1 MSGADEGDDA
11 TGDDGAAGGQVGP
24 RDRPDACRDTARLN
38 AELMRIN
45 NETTNALRAAARQVA
60 TTVRERPTPAGAT
73 DAGRAAPTAR
83 EERDDALFSELTAVN
98 NELANLQRELAR
110 KNAQLEQLVRERD
123 ALLGMA
129 AHDLR
134 TPLGIVL
141 AYSDFLATE
150 GALTEEQRSFVAT
163 ITDTSR
169 FMLTLIDDL
178 LTVTAI
184 ESGQL
189 RLALEPRDVGAL
201 VGDNVALTRVLAA
214 RKAIAIALD
223 APDRG
228 PFAEVDQGKLQQV
241 LNNLLTNAI
250 KFSPRGATIRVTV
263 VRVPGDVG
271 DELAIAVTDEGRGI
285 AEADLGKIF
294 KPFGRKRRGTEGEE
308 GTGLGL
314 SISRRIV
321 EGHGG
326 HIGVTS
332 ALGQG
337 TTFTVTL
344 PAIAEHR

>member
-1 MSGADEGDDA
+1 MSGDGDH
-11 TGDDGAAGGQVGP
+11 
-24 RDRPDACRDTARLN
+24 RRPDPGADIGAIASTPRAERRLACQDPAPVNT
-38 AELMRIN
+38 ELMRIN
-45 NETTNALRAAARQVA
+45 NETTNALRAATRELAAR
-60 TTVRERPTPAGAT
+60 VRAQTAERADGRAGAA
-73 DAGRAAPTAR
+73 DA
-83 EERDDALFSELTAVN
+83 DDTLLSELTAVN

-110 KNAQLEQLVRERD
+110 KNAQLEHLLRERD
-123 ALLGMA
+123 QLLGMA

-134 TPLGIVL
+134 TPLGIIL

-150 GALTEEQRSFVAT
+150 AALTEEQQSFVTT

-169 FMLTLIDDL
+169 FMLNLIDGL

-184 ESGQL
+184 ESGNL
-189 RLALEPRDVGAL
+189 RLAREPRDLGAL
-201 VGDNVALTRVLAA
+201 VRDHVALSRVLAA
-214 RKAIAIALD
+214 RKAITIALE

-228 PFAEVDQGKLQQV
+228 PVAEVDGGKLQQV

-263 VRVPGDVG
+263 RDAG
-271 DELAIAVTDEGRGI
+271 DEVVIAIADEGRGI
-285 AEADLGKIF
+285 PETDLDKIF

-326 HIGVTS
+326 RVEVTS
-332 ALGQG
+332 VVGEGA
-337 TTFTVTL
+337 TFTIAL
-344 PAIAEHR
+344 PAIAPP